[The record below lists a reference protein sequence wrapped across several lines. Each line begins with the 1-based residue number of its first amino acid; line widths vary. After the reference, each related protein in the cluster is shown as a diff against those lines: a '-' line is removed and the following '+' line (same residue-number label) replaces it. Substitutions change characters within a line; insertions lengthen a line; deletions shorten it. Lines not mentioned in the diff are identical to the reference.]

1 MLTLNQKRKIRLE
14 LELQKLNINGYRY
27 LLRGYKGIEILTET
41 EFETVDTKF
50 NKYVLLA
57 YTDNENKYSV
67 HQIINRKNEQGYT
80 EKFYVQNLNF

>member
-41 EFETVDTKF
+41 EFETLIQELKKQVINTEYKINNKDISVKITNKEKDIYF
-50 NKYVLLA
+50 NITVKGA
-57 YTDNENKYSV
+57 
-67 HQIINRKNEQGYT
+67 
-80 EKFYVQNLNF
+80 